1 MFIVFAW
8 IAKRL
13 IFALPMLMF
22 RRSFVGGL
30 ISLFLLRKLSKGA
43 PRR

>member
-1 MFIVFAW
+1 MFTMFAW
-8 IAKRL
+8 IARRL
-13 IFALPMLMF
+13 ILSLPLLMF